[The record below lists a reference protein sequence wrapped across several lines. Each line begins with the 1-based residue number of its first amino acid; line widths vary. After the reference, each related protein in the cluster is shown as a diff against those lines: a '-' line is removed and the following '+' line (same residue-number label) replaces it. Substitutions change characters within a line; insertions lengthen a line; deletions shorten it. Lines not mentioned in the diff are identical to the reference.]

1 MEPGPHLRACVW
13 TLCSPISEGKL
24 AEITLLNLALS
35 FKGIWKHQL
44 ILVTSATDITFVRI
58 LEIISYLSLS
68 YGSNVRG
75 FYLRVTGAVLLL
87 INGR

>member
-24 AEITLLNLALS
+24 AEITTIWLLAS
-35 FKGIWKHQL
+35 RAYWKHQL